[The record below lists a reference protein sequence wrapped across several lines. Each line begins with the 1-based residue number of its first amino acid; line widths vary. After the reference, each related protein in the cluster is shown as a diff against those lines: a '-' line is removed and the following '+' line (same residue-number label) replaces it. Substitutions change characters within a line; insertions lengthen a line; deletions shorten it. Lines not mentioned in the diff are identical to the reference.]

1 MPSLLEYAT
10 EWSIAQ
16 IKKEYSKQRTNF
28 IHQIER
34 LYKKTGDPTLK
45 PYLKEGYKYP
55 RKIQDI
61 ENLKGRKNWTDKTI
75 REDWAFR
82 LSELQQLQARRLLSI
97 TGRKAIRNDTIKA
110 LQDLGLQS
118 INDSNFDRF
127 TSFMNWAKAMGVLDE
142 YDSHLVAE
150 AFDQWINGGIVD
162 NETLLSYINQWQS
175 NVESID
181 LFSD

>member
-10 EWSIAQ
+10 EWSIAR

-34 LYKKTGDPTLK
+34 LYEKTGDPTLK
-45 PYLKEGYKYP
+45 PYLKGRYKYP
-55 RKIQDI
+55 RQIKDI
-61 ENLKGRKNWTDKTI
+61 ENLKGRKNWTEKAT

-97 TGRKAIRNDTIKA
+97 TGRKAIRKDTIKG
-110 LQDLGLQS
+110 LQDRGFKS
-118 INDSNFDRF
+118 INDSNFNRF
-127 TSFMNWAKAMGVLDE
+127 TSFMNWAKDLGVLDE
-142 YDSHLVAE
+142 YESQVVAE
-150 AFDQWINGGIVD
+150 AFDQWVSGGIVE
-162 NETLLSYINQWQS
+162 NETLLAYINQWQS
-175 NVESID
+175 DVESID